1 MEEKCQNHPSE
12 MRDMQTDK
20 LQLTWMATNLMQP
33 GKPKSVY
40 SHYKRIIIGGVMDA
54 TEPNPLGNHDQLE
67 SHIFLRSRGMG
78 INSIAFR
85 FYRKKTQ
92 K

>member
-40 SHYKRIIIGGVMDA
+40 SHYKRIII
-54 TEPNPLGNHDQLE
+54 
-67 SHIFLRSRGMG
+67 
-78 INSIAFR
+78 
-85 FYRKKTQ
+85 
-92 K
+92 